1 MVPHYPPG
9 HRSSILALSYAGY
22 SALVDWR
29 TRVDWTD
36 CYRFKVDK
44 RRRQVRRR
52 TYHSTHSSIHHL
64 ADRNIAN
71 GPFAFV

>member
-1 MVPHYPPG
+1 
-9 HRSSILALSYAGY
+9 
-22 SALVDWR
+22 VDWR